1 MLPCIFLHA
10 SMLARGSGMERA
22 QYITRTSG
30 GHYKIGEA
38 SFPDLASAAE
48 FAIRHNIP
56 LGDNEY
62 SFAYGF
68 NTMIA
73 VLRDARLDLG
83 TVLYELEAGTNSEW
97 WDAARKFARA
107 LLERARVHP

>member
-1 MLPCIFLHA
+1 MSID
-10 SMLARGSGMERA
+10 RA

-30 GHYKIGEA
+30 GHYRIGEA

-56 LGDNEY
+56 LRDNEY

-73 VLRDARLDLG
+73 VLRDARLNLG